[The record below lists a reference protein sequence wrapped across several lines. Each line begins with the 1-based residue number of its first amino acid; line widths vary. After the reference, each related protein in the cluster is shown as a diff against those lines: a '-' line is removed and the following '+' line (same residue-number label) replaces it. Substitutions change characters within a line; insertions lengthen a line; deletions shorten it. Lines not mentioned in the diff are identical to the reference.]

1 MFKNFA
7 LAMLLL
13 AGCVGVADSR
23 SPLLTDDMGSGRIV
37 LEVQIVDGVSR
48 PYTYYDTTLSAR
60 CFLLPTASGL
70 RCIPSDA
77 NLGYYSDA
85 GCTKLGALVVEGC
98 AVPKYGVFTA
108 PACGANRVFTLGT
121 GTKLPN
127 YYILRGATCAPYAV
141 SADHVFYPAV
151 SEIDVSTLAA
161 GVYSH

>member
-1 MFKNFA
+1 MFKTCA
-7 LAMLLL
+7 LALLL
-13 AGCVGVADSR
+13 LSGCLAVGENR

-48 PYTYYDTTLSAR
+48 PYTYFDTTLSAR
-60 CFLLPTASGL
+60 CYLLPTASGL

-98 AVPKYGVFTA
+98 AVPKYGVYTA
-108 PACGANRVFTLGT
+108 PACGDNRVYTLGT
-121 GTKLPN
+121 GTKLAA
-127 YYILRGATCAPYAV
+127 YYILQGTTCAPYAV
-141 SADHVFYPAV
+141 SSDHVFYPAV

-161 GVYSH
+161 GSYSH